1 MIAKLADILS
11 NREKY
16 LCSTVILLTLIAV
29 VFEISGLTL
38 LYPLIDSLLSQNKYS
53 VEILNNIVFYK
64 NFNLNE
70 SLIFFSIILIL
81 IFTIK
86 SIFFV
91 IFAKVQFTIA
101 MNIQNRISVRIFE
114 KYLFSSLN
122 EIKMKNTS
130 TFINNT
136 ITETHNFVH
145 GFLLSFFVF
154 SSEIILL
161 LSLLI
166 FLLFV
171 SIKVFLVFFVFSIFL
186 LGIYIFFTR
195 GKIKNHGIQ
204 RNFIEEKRINII
216 QNAFTSIKE
225 IILYKKQNFFLDIF
239 KKLNKDYFYSSKQVL
254 IYEALPRYFIELI
267 VVVLLCSSIIS
278 ILFINNSFNVS
289 LLSKLAI
296 FFAAGLRLIMCLSK
310 ILNAYPKLKFYN
322 SSLEQINNVL
332 KDSAKENTHLSNKKN
347 LEKNSFN
354 SLELINLNFS
364 YDQKREILNNINLSI
379 THGDIIG
386 LCGDNGSGKTTLL
399 DLIMC
404 LRSPSNTQSIFF
416 NGRELNKEDEILN
429 YQSTIGFVPQEIN
442 LFHGSIDENITFSQT
457 KNSSEN
463 IKLQNIQNLDLF
475 KFISKM
481 PDSFSS
487 NVGEM
492 GLKLS
497 GGQRQRILIAR
508 TIYRQAEFLIFDEPT
523 SAIDQSGLENI
534 IKVINFLSKD
544 KTILISTHNKK
555 LLDLCNKV
563 YKIENKTIKVIK

>member
-1 MIAKLADILS
+1 MIFKLIDTL
-11 NREKY
+11 NKREKY
-16 LCSTVILLTLIAV
+16 LCFFVILLNLIAV
-29 VFEISGLTL
+29 IFEISGLTL
-38 LYPLIDSLLSQNKYS
+38 LFPLIDSLISQNKYS
-53 VEILNNIVFYK
+53 SEVLNNIVFYK
-64 NFNLNE
+64 NLNLNE

-81 IFTIK
+81 IFSIK
-86 SIFFV
+86 SIFFL
-91 IFAKVQFTIA
+91 IFSKFQFSIA
-101 MNIQNRISVRIFE
+101 MNIQNRISIKIFE
-114 KYLFSSLN
+114 KYLLSNLN
-122 EIKMKNTS
+122 DIKMKNTS

-166 FLLFV
+166 FLLFI
-171 SIKVFLVFFVFSIFL
+171 SIKVFIVFFIFSIFL
-186 LGIYIFFTR
+186 LLIYIFFTR
-195 GKIKNHGIQ
+195 GKIKNYGIQ
-204 RNFIEEKRINII
+204 RNLIEEKRINII

-239 KKLNKDYFYSSKQVL
+239 KNLNKGYFYSSKQVL

-267 VVVLLCSSIIS
+267 VVVLLCSSIIT
-278 ILFINNSFNVS
+278 ILFINNSFNIN

-296 FFAAGLRLIMCLSK
+296 FFAAGLRLIMSLSK
-310 ILNAYPKLKFYN
+310 ILNAFPKLKFYN

-332 KDSAKENTHLSNKKN
+332 KSNVNENELLSAKKRIKR
-347 LEKNSFN
+347 NSFN
-354 SLELINLNFS
+354 SLKLINLNFS
-364 YDQKREILNNINLSI
+364 YNQKIEILKNINLSI
-379 THGDIIG
+379 SNGDIIG

-399 DLIMC
+399 DLIML
-404 LRSPSNTQSIFF
+404 LRSPSNTKSIFF
-416 NGRELNKEDEILN
+416 NGKELNNEDEIMN
-429 YQSTIGFVPQEIN
+429 YQAIIGFVPQEIN
-442 LFHGSIDENITFSQT
+442 LFDGSVNENITFSQT
-457 KNSSEN
+457 KNLSEN
-463 IKLQNIQNLDLF
+463 EKLQNIQKLDLF

-481 PDSFSS
+481 PDGFNS

-508 TIYRQAEFLIFDEPT
+508 TIYREADFLIFDEPT
-523 SAIDQSGLENI
+523 SAIDQLGLENI
-534 IKVINFLSKD
+534 IEVINFLSKE

-563 YKIENKTIKVIK
+563 YRIENKTIKTVR